1 MLAVSQGHY
10 MTAWTCLFTYVPY
23 PNTTTMQA
31 GFTCVHATVFKHC
44 QAVAWVCL
52 LLYGVVWRA
61 LGLPE
66 DPDVSGVFGLLPLA
80 MANVTFLLL
89 DRALERLTLLWR
101 RKLRRR
107 VFRRF

>member
-1 MLAVSQGHY
+1 MYLCFGWYPLLRPKLAGLSSRPAR
-10 MTAWTCLFTYVPY
+10 TA
-23 PNTTTMQA
+23 A
-31 GFTCVHATVFKHC
+31 RI
-44 QAVAWVCL
+44 AVCTGVCL

-80 MANVTFLLL
+80 LANVTFLLL